1 MRRQTALDAKYAA
14 VCLNGVNAFSMDSY
28 LRPVPETELEFLNND
43 SPAGAPVKQARPPQ
57 AVRDLSVK
65 YSAGAGNKRSH
76 LLQERG
82 GQAAQ
87 ADLQVMPLKCATGTK
102 PISLKCT
109 KVQLS
114 TLELTCCVGAGEAR
128 RPVQRGVPGRQPP
141 PQPSTGGRDPSR
153 RQQLGPRGAPS
164 SRQMPQQQQQQRPR
178 PPASPNPQQGRLPR
192 PPEDRSSRP
201 QGERNPQPRG
211 AARRPAPPPLRSKS
225 FPQASTACKLQ
236 AEIHCMRCCQIE
248 RTRLDRLSA
257 VSLPVEHDSLQA
269 TCPSPGRA
277 GPRGSGGWATAA
289 A

>member
-14 VCLNGVNAFSMDSY
+14 VCLNGVDAFSMDSY

-65 YSAGAGNKRSH
+65 SSAGAGNKRSH

-114 TLELTCCVGAGEAR
+114 TLELTCCVEQERLGGRCREACLAGSHLLSHQQVAGIL
-128 RPVQRGVPGRQPP
+128 VDDSSLVPGVHPAADRCR
-141 PQPSTGGRDPSR
+141 SSSSSS
-153 RQQLGPRGAPS
+153 GP
-164 SRQMPQQQQQQRPR
+164 
-178 PPASPNPQQGRLPR
+178 GRLH
-192 PPEDRSSRP
+192 P
-201 QGERNPQPRG
+201 QIPNRAGFPGPQKTDP
-211 AARRPAPPPLRSKS
+211 
-225 FPQASTACKLQ
+225 
-236 AEIHCMRCCQIE
+236 
-248 RTRLDRLSA
+248 
-257 VSLPVEHDSLQA
+257 
-269 TCPSPGRA
+269 PGRKEK
-277 GPRGSGGWATAA
+277 GTPSLEEQIDVPLLLHSGLNHSHKPRLHASCRLKYIACAVVR
-289 A
+289 